1 MKKNLHIILIS
12 FLFSIILWVSISLSN
27 EYYTTIE
34 VPVKIIDFP
43 SGYSSGSS
51 IPEKITI
58 KVRGKGWKLIALNI
72 STLKDYIV
80 PVGQMTG
87 KRIINLY
94 NFLAENPWL
103 SSDLEVISV
112 TPDTISFYIEKIS
125 VRKVPIIPNLDVKFR
140 AGYGLASPIKIQP
153 ESTYVYG
160 PVSFLSKLEF
170 VTTES
175 FGKDELDSRTVKKI
189 ALKSIQGMSY
199 RDDAVIA
206 SLDVQRIVEKSFDSL
221 IVHVIDIPK
230 DRNVVLLPNRIN
242 ISLRGGIE
250 VLGKIDTS
258 QFNAYINYREVV
270 MDTVGSIIP
279 HIDIPENISLIFI
292 KPERLR
298 YIIKK
303 Y

>member
-1 MKKNLHIILIS
+1 MKKNLHIIFIS

-51 IPEKITI
+51 MPEKISI

-72 STLKDYIV
+72 ATLQSYVV
-80 PVGQMTG
+80 PVGQITG

-112 TPDTISFYIEKIS
+112 TPDTISFYIERIS
-125 VRKVPIIPNLDVKFR
+125 VRKVPIIPNLNVKFR
-140 AGYGLASPIKIQP
+140 AGYGLASPIKIEP

-160 PVSFLSKLEF
+160 PISFLSKLEF

-175 FGKDELDSRTVKKI
+175 FGNDELENKTVKRI
-189 ALKSIQGMSY
+189 ALKSVPGMSY
-199 RDDAVIA
+199 KDDAVIV

-230 DRNVVLLPNRIN
+230 DRNVILLPNRVN

-250 VLGKIDTS
+250 VLGKIDTA
-258 QFNAYINYREVV
+258 QFNAFINYREVV
-270 MDTVGSIIP
+270 MDTVGSIVP
-279 HIDIPENISLIFI
+279 HIDSPENTSLIFI